1 MVLLEISL
9 EMEIDVSRMIV
20 RETQAFVARFGQATA
35 GKELDMEDLIMQGTD
50 TSSTVNAAWMEH
62 QVLDHIKQAL
72 RVTLDWKVPSVGL
85 HQKLSS
91 MHFTLKSFQRHLDRL
106 MSMEEEG
113 GYMALVAETKPNL
126 CSRVDQL
133 AMDHDSFRE
142 SIEELLPEVE
152 ALCQYSSE
160 GYEDICEQI
169 YQLLDRVDQH
179 DHAEV
184 ELLNDAFLFDEGGEG

>member
-1 MVLLEISL
+1 ML
-9 EMEIDVSRMIV
+9 
-20 RETQAFVARFGQATA
+20 
-35 GKELDMEDLIMQGTD
+35 GTD

-62 QVLDHIKQAL
+62 QILDHIKQAL

-91 MHFTLKSFQRHLDRL
+91 MHFTLKSFQRHLERI
-106 MSMEEEG
+106 MVMEEEG
-113 GYMALVAETKPNL
+113 GYMALVSETKPNL
-126 CSRVDQL
+126 SSRVEIL
-133 AMDHDSFRE
+133 AHDHENFRE
-142 SIEELLPEVE
+142 SISDLLPEVE

-160 GYEDICEQI
+160 GYEEICEQI
-169 YQLLDRVDQH
+169 YELLDRVDQH